1 MNTLTQ
7 KLVPS
12 SAPWQQEILKHLNQV
27 IRGFDHAPDKEK
39 RKKIEK
45 AISLIQYLIH
55 PSPQWEIL
63 LSSLEN
69 IPLLTPKWRKI
80 FKKKG
85 IFTLE
90 DLLYFL
96 PTHYEDHR
104 HFKYIKDIQP
114 NQTVVVRGK
123 IIVSGVLPVKQG
135 RRKLYKVVIS
145 DGTGQLAGVWFNYQ
159 LKYMQAEFKPGREV
173 TFSGLVRHY
182 GWEKVIHHPDVSWDR
197 EIKLEIVPVYPEIDG
212 IYPKQTRN
220 LMQRIIL
227 KYVHFIGCPL
237 PLSLRQRY
245 KLSPLWEAVF
255 HLHHPPA
262 NVSVRELNQDTSPY
276 HRTLKFIDFFCLELG
291 LAIKRKAYSQKQ
303 GISLKPSYLYIEPF
317 LKSLPFILTN
327 GQKRV
332 FEEIKQN
339 MASSR
344 PMHRLLQGDVGS
356 GKTILALLA
365 TLIAIESGYQ
375 VAIMAPTEIL
385 AEQHFENAQRLLKN
399 LPIKLA
405 LLTSQLKS
413 KEKQAIYEGILKGR
427 YQLVIGTHALIQ
439 EGVEFQ
445 RLGLV
450 IIDEQHRFGVAQ
462 RATLVA
468 KGVTPDVLVMT
479 ATPIPRTLAMTLYGD
494 LDISILDEMP
504 PGRKPVETMHFW
516 EKDREQVYRFLEKKL
531 SEGVQVYIVYP
542 LIEESEILELKAAT
556 TMYETLKKRF
566 SQYKLALLHGRMK
579 AEEKQEIMT
588 LFRTGSIDILVAT
601 TVIEVGVDVPQA
613 SVMVI
618 EHAERFGL
626 AQLHQLRGRVGRGT
640 DQAYCLLLTP
650 EKITSLAK
658 QRLKAIIETND
669 GFKIAEADLRLR
681 GPGEILGTKQAGFPE
696 LRFADM
702 IKDIEILK
710 QAREAA
716 FHIIATDPEL
726 QSSEYKYL
734 ASYLRHYW
742 GEKLKLGMVG

>member
-1 MNTLTQ
+1 
-7 KLVPS
+7 
-12 SAPWQQEILKHLNQV
+12 
-27 IRGFDHAPDKEK
+27 
-39 RKKIEK
+39 
-45 AISLIQYLIH
+45 
-55 PSPQWEIL
+55 
-63 LSSLEN
+63 
-69 IPLLTPKWRKI
+69 
-80 FKKKG
+80 
-85 IFTLE
+85 
-90 DLLYFL
+90 
-96 PTHYEDHR
+96 
-104 HFKYIKDIQP
+104 
-114 NQTVVVRGK
+114 
-123 IIVSGVLPVKQG
+123 
-135 RRKLYKVVIS
+135 
-145 DGTGQLAGVWFNYQ
+145 
-159 LKYMQAEFKPGREV
+159 
-173 TFSGLVRHY
+173 
-182 GWEKVIHHPDVSWDR
+182 
-197 EIKLEIVPVYPEIDG
+197 
-212 IYPKQTRN
+212 
-220 LMQRIIL
+220 
-227 KYVHFIGCPL
+227 
-237 PLSLRQRY
+237 
-245 KLSPLWEAVF
+245 
-255 HLHHPPA
+255 
-262 NVSVRELNQDTSPY
+262 
-276 HRTLKFIDFFCLELG
+276 
-291 LAIKRKAYSQKQ
+291 
-303 GISLKPSYLYIEPF
+303 
-317 LKSLPFILTN
+317 
-327 GQKRV
+327 
-332 FEEIKQN
+332 
-339 MASSR
+339 
-344 PMHRLLQGDVGS
+344 RLLQGDVGS

-516 EKDREQVYRFLEKKL
+516 EKDREQVYRFLEEKL

-726 QSSEYKYL
+726 RSSEYKYL

>member
-1 MNTLTQ
+1 VNTLTQ

-27 IRGFDHAPDKEK
+27 IRGFDHVPDKEK

-212 IYPKQTRN
+212 IYPKQ
-220 LMQRIIL
+220 QRIIL
-227 KYVHFIGCPL
+227 KYVHFLGCPL
-237 PLSLRQRY
+237 PLSLRQTY

-303 GISLKPSYLYIEPF
+303 GISLKPS
-317 LKSLPFILTN
+317 PFILTN

-479 ATPIPRTLAMTLYGD
+479 ATPIPRTLAMTLTSGKKTESKYIGFWKKNSVKVFRFI
-494 LDISILDEMP
+494 LSI
-504 PGRKPVETMHFW
+504 
-516 EKDREQVYRFLEKKL
+516 
-531 SEGVQVYIVYP
+531 P
-542 LIEESEILELKAAT
+542 L
-556 TMYETLKKRF
+556 
-566 SQYKLALLHGRMK
+566 
-579 AEEKQEIMT
+579 
-588 LFRTGSIDILVAT
+588 
-601 TVIEVGVDVPQA
+601 
-613 SVMVI
+613 
-618 EHAERFGL
+618 
-626 AQLHQLRGRVGRGT
+626 
-640 DQAYCLLLTP
+640 
-650 EKITSLAK
+650 
-658 QRLKAIIETND
+658 
-669 GFKIAEADLRLR
+669 
-681 GPGEILGTKQAGFPE
+681 
-696 LRFADM
+696 
-702 IKDIEILK
+702 
-710 QAREAA
+710 
-716 FHIIATDPEL
+716 
-726 QSSEYKYL
+726 
-734 ASYLRHYW
+734 
-742 GEKLKLGMVG
+742 